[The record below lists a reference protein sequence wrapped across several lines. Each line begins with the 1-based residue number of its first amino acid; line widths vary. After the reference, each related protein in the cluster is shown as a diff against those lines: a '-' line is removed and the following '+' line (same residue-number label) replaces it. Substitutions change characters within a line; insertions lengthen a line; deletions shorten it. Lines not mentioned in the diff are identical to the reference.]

1 MELFR
6 QYMAVLVQAIL
17 HDQIIILDC
26 NAFYSV
32 QVRLGWHDSGT
43 YDKNIE
49 EWPQRGGADGSLRFE
64 PELNHGAN
72 AGIFFHHQSTFLV
85 LSTFLGE

>member
-1 MELFR
+1 MT
-6 QYMAVLVQAIL
+6 MIVQASL
-17 HDQIIILDC
+17 PWPNNHLSCDG
-26 NAFYSV
+26 FYSV

-72 AGIFFHHQSTFLV
+72 AGILSHLQSLHFLY
-85 LSTFLGE
+85 FLGE